1 MVFMSLK
8 RAFRLATLLVGGL
21 SAVSGFSTLP
31 AFSMAVVGL
40 GLRARV
46 APSGRFSFFGVFEGS
61 SGGGESALS
70 GLSGLSGF
78 SRLSGL

>member
-46 APSGRFSFFGVFEGS
+46 APSGRFSFFGVFGS